1 MASRM
6 RINGREPVFLIID
19 KAGQPVDAG
28 RLTNQDFDVIQHASD
43 NSIANVKQTVK
54 TVVSDDLVK
63 LGEYLSVEQAN
74 DMTSAEISEWLKSHK
89 DR

>member
-1 MASRM
+1 
-6 RINGREPVFLIID
+6 
-19 KAGQPVDAG
+19 
-28 RLTNQDFDVIQHASD
+28 
-43 NSIANVKQTVK
+43 
-54 TVVSDDLVK
+54 LVK